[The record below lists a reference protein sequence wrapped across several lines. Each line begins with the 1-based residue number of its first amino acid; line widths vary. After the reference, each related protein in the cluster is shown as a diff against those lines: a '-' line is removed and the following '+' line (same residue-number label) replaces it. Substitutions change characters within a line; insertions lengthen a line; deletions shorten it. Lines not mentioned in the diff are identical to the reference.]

1 MIVYQATKGQFLDD
15 VLSNNIENIILGFF
29 KEKLNQNTSPNE
41 VRSWRESLSYMD
53 RVLQDSAIPEDCGI
67 AVEYQV
73 PQTSKRI
80 DFILSG
86 QGEQGEDYAILI
98 ELKQWQDAQLTTK
111 DGVVQ
116 TFVGG
121 RVREVA
127 HPSYQAWSY
136 ATLLQGFN
144 EAVYSG
150 NIQLRPCAYLHNY
163 MPDNVLGNPFYQE
176 YINQAPVFFRNDAVR
191 LREFIKT
198 YVKRGDQS
206 KILYKIEESRIRP
219 SKNLADSMVSMLK
232 GNKEFVMIDDQKIVY
247 ETALALAKQ
256 STPANKNVLIVQG
269 GPGTGKSVIAVNLLV
284 QLTKLG
290 KLAQY
295 VSKNAAPRAVY
306 ESKLT
311 GTFKP
316 TVIRNMFKGSG
327 SYINTKENEIDALI
341 VDEAHRLNEKG
352 GLYMNMGENQIKEI
366 IHTAKFSVFFID
378 EDQRVTLNDIGE
390 VDEIKRWAYH
400 IGAKVHELDLSSQFR
415 CGGSDGYL
423 AWVDEVLQI
432 RETANKDLI
441 DTGYD
446 FQVVDSPTE
455 LHDIIVEKNRVNNKA
470 RLVAGYCWNWNSK
483 NNPVA
488 DDIIIP
494 EYGFFMKWNL
504 TTDGSLWIISPE
516 SVNEV
521 GCIHTCQGLEV
532 DYIGVIVGPD
542 LIVRNGQVVTDPAK
556 RAKSDASTRT
566 YKSYLQKNPVSGLEF
581 VDKIIKNTYRT
592 LMTRGMKGCYVYFT
606 DEETRDY
613 FKIKSIQSI

>member
-15 VLSNNIENIILGFF
+15 VLSNDIENIILRFF
-29 KEKLNQNTSPNE
+29 KENLNQTTSPNE
-41 VRSWRESLSYMD
+41 VRSWRESLGYMD
-53 RVLQDSAIPEDCGI
+53 RVLQDQAIPEDCGV
-67 AVEYQV
+67 AVEYQI

-86 QGEQGEDYAILI
+86 QGANGEDYAILI
-98 ELKQWQDAQLTTK
+98 ELKQWQEAQLTTK
-111 DGVVQ
+111 DGIVQ

-136 ATLLQGFN
+136 ATLMQGFN
-144 EAVYSG
+144 EAVYTG
-150 NIQLRPCAYLHNY
+150 DIQLRPCAYLHNY
-163 MPDNVLGNPFYQE
+163 VSDSVLSNAFYQE
-176 YINQAPVFFRNDAVR
+176 YINQAPVFFRNDAVK

-206 KILYKIEESRIRP
+206 KILYKIEAGKIKP
-219 SKNLADSMVSMLK
+219 SKSLADSMVSMLK
-232 GNKEFVMIDDQKIVY
+232 GNREFTMIDDQKLVY
-247 ETALALAKQ
+247 ETALALASQ

-284 QLTKLG
+284 QLTKIG

-311 GTFKP
+311 GTLRP
-316 TVIRNMFKGSG
+316 TVIRNLFKGSG
-327 SYINTKENEIDALI
+327 AYVNTKENEIDTLI

-352 GLYMNMGENQIKEI
+352 GLYMNVGENQVKEI
-366 IHTAKFSVFFID
+366 IQTAKFSVFFID

-390 VDEIKRWAYH
+390 IEQIKRWAGYA
-400 IGAKVHELDLSSQFR
+400 GAKVHELELSSQFR

-423 AWVDEVLQI
+423 AWLDDVLQI
-432 RETANKDLI
+432 RETANKDLT
-441 DTGYD
+441 DTSYD
-446 FQVVDSPTE
+446 FQVVNSPTD
-455 LHDIIVEKNRVNNKA
+455 LRDMIVEKNRVNNKA

-483 NNPVA
+483 NNDAA

-494 EYGFFMKWNL
+494 EYGFSMKWNL
-504 TTDGSLWIISPE
+504 ATDGSLWIISPD
-516 SVNEV
+516 SVNEI

-542 LIVRNGQVVTDPAK
+542 LVVRNGEVITDPAK
-556 RAKSDASTRT
+556 RAKSDASTRV
-566 YKSYLQKNPVSGLEF
+566 YKSYYQKHPVSGPEF

-606 DEETRDY
+606 DAETREY
-613 FKIKSIQSI
+613 FEARMS